1 MVRMFLSTQILFAMS
16 HTEVGLL
23 SNNPGDKSLTI
34 GGRAKVEAVEGVGVG
49 AVTNEINRRQ
59 AMR

>member
-23 SNNPGDKSLTI
+23 SNDPGDKSLTL
-34 GGRAKVEAVEGVGVG
+34 GGRAEAEVAGVGEEG
-49 AVTNEINRRQ
+49 EGSYEWNK
-59 AMR
+59 